1 MVVQSLTIQH
11 MVKSRPT
18 MSFQPTLDQPRHLN
32 LIAILPTIL
41 QSVAN
46 QYLDSHATG
55 MAGDAIV
62 TRLEKNQSTQK
73 SRPTMLFRPT
83 LAQPRHLKQAAIL
96 LNVVMHKGDSHATG
110 MAGNAI
116 VTLLKRHQ
124 FTPRSRQTMSFQPTL
139 DQPRHLNQTAILP
152 NAAMHIQELP
162 ATGMA
167 GHATVI
173 LLKKNHLNFLV
184 LQRK

>member
-1 MVVQSLTIQH
+1 
-11 MVKSRPT
+11 
-18 MSFQPTLDQPRHLN
+18 
-32 LIAILPTIL
+32 
-41 QSVAN
+41 
-46 QYLDSHATG
+46 

-173 LLKKNHLNFLV
+173 LLKKNHPNFLV
-184 LQRK
+184 LQRKWWWLIFGQALFQNLKVSMQRIWRDVLTTLSQPSSTCFNIKKA

>member
-1 MVVQSLTIQH
+1 
-11 MVKSRPT
+11 
-18 MSFQPTLDQPRHLN
+18 
-32 LIAILPTIL
+32 
-41 QSVAN
+41 
-46 QYLDSHATG
+46 

-184 LQRK
+184 LQRKWWWLIFGQALFQNLKVSMQRIWRDVLTTLSQPSSTCFNIKKA